1 MGKYDALAQ
10 LRGGLIVSCQAA
22 PSPSLEDP
30 DILAAIAEAVV
41 TGGAVGIRADG
52 LENVRAIRERTEV
65 PIIGIWKRIFPDSEV
80 FITPRLKDVIAVA
93 DTDAEVV
100 ALDATSRPR
109 PDGETLEMVVQEAKA
124 HCASLLMADVSNFEE
139 GVRAAE
145 LGFDLVSTTLSGY
158 VGDSTETPK
167 GPDLDLVER
176 LSRHLGDSAP
186 VVAEGRIS
194 TPEQATEAIDR
205 GAFCVVVGTA
215 ITRPQ
220 TLTQDF
226 CKGMSK

>member
-1 MGKYDALAQ
+1 
-10 LRGGLIVSCQAA
+10 
-22 PSPSLEDP
+22 
-30 DILAAIAEAVV
+30 
-41 TGGAVGIRADG
+41 
-52 LENVRAIRERTEV
+52 
-65 PIIGIWKRIFPDSEV
+65 
-80 FITPRLKDVIAVA
+80 
-93 DTDAEVV
+93 
-100 ALDATSRPR
+100 
-109 PDGETLEMVVQEAKA
+109 
-124 HCASLLMADVSNFEE
+124 MADVSNFEE

-176 LSRHLGDSAP
+176 LSRHLEDSAP

-194 TPEQATEAIDR
+194 TPDQATEAINR